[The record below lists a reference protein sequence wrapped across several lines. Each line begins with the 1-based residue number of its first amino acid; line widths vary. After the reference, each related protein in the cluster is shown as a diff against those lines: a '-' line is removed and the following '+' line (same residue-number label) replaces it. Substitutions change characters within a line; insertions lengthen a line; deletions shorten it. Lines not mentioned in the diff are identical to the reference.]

1 MFTRTSS
8 PMLKMF
14 NRKIK
19 KLHFEKNSIYIN
31 KTAVVEIGVVD
42 GIRWIIVGDA
52 GSGKSYLLGVVL
64 NQLKNVFMFD
74 PTGKFRD
81 TVDEM
86 DSVDKWQFYELS
98 PKNKPNNF
106 KINVN
111 ELHPRILDSL
121 FPRSEDTEKKR
132 KQRQAIEEFL
142 QSPVRTYDAWEKM
155 CEENKLD
162 ALYTDMR
169 WILSE
174 NDSAPHIIDMIRGKK
189 SIVCEEI
196 SIRNPSIGV
205 FLQSLIGAR
214 SKMPK
219 SYLLNPDNFVL
230 VALDEAQD
238 YCRYQT
244 PVGNAFATLNLQ
256 ARKYGIGEVLVGS
269 AYDNLHPDVRAKS
282 NMKYIFSSPG
292 LTNSYKREGIN
303 IIQDDWLKLEKYEC
317 FIFSGDGK
325 FNGAVNN
332 DMALPDLYY
341 KEIRE
346 INKMP
351 QVTIAK
357 QDYHFRHRLRLF

>member
-1 MFTRTSS
+1 
-8 PMLKMF
+8 MLKMF
-14 NRKIK
+14 NKKIR
-19 KLHFEKNSIYIN
+19 KLHFEKNSIYVN
-31 KTAVVEIGVVD
+31 RTTVVEIGIVD
-42 GIRWIIVGDA
+42 GIRWVIVGDA

-74 PTGKFRD
+74 PTGKFND
-81 TVDEM
+81 TVEEM
-86 DSVDKWQFYELS
+86 DTLDKWQFFELN
-98 PKNKPNNF
+98 PKNRENNF
-106 KINVN
+106 KMNVAD
-111 ELHPRILDSL
+111 LHSRILNSL

-132 KQRQAIEEFL
+132 KQRQAIEEFIAR
-142 QSPVRTYDAWEKM
+142 PNKNYDDWETM

-174 NDSAPHIIDMIRGKK
+174 NDSAPRLIDMCNGKK

-214 SKMPK
+214 SKMKK
-219 SYLLNPDNFVL
+219 SYRLNPNNFVL

-244 PVGNAFATLNLQ
+244 PVGNAFAELGLQ

-303 IIQDDWLKLEKYEC
+303 IIQDDWQKLDKYEC
-317 FIFSGDGK
+317 FMFSDDGK

-332 DMALPDLYY
+332 DIAMPDTYFQ
-341 KEIRE
+341 EIRA
-346 INKMP
+346 INKIP
-351 QVTIAK
+351 QITIKK
-357 QDYHFRHRLRLF
+357 QEFAFRPRLRVF